1 VAVRRMRR
9 PFLDM
14 LEEVF
19 SAYLPMPQPFPPA
32 PIMPII
38 ASNALSVSLSGRVI
52 LSDIDLAV
60 ERGEWLGLVGP
71 NGSGKTTLLRTLSG
85 VLPYA
90 GSLDMLDRPV
100 RTWNNRERARHLA
113 LVRQT
118 RTVSFDF
125 QVDELVLLGRSPY
138 KGLLATYDRTDRER
152 VHDALRLVDL
162 EGCAER
168 SFASLSGGEQQRV
181 FLAQA
186 LVQEADILL
195 LDEPTTYL
203 DVHHQYEFMHH
214 VRRLVDE
221 GITVVGAFHDLEL
234 AAHFSDRMAVL
245 DGGRLVATGAPVEVL
260 TEDLL
265 RRVFRMESHVT
276 TAGDE
281 RLYIRF
287 DRPSVR

>member
-1 VAVRRMRR
+1 
-9 PFLDM
+9 
-14 LEEVF
+14 
-19 SAYLPMPQPFPPA
+19 
-32 PIMPII
+32 MPILE
-38 ASNALSVSLSGRVI
+38 SKTLSVSLSGRVI
-52 LSDIDLAV
+52 LSDIDLSV
-60 ERGEWLGLVGP
+60 KRGEWMGLIGP

-85 VLPYA
+85 VLPYS
-90 GSLDMLDRPV
+90 GSLNMLDHPV
-100 RTWNNRERARHLA
+100 RSWNARDRARHLA

-118 RTVSFDF
+118 RNVSFDF

-138 KGLLATYDRTDRER
+138 KGLLATYDNADRER
-152 VHDALRLVDL
+152 MQDALRLVDL
-162 EGCAER
+162 DGCAER

-234 AAHFSDRMAVL
+234 AAHFSDRMTVL
-245 DGGRLVATGAPVEVL
+245 DGGHLVASGAPQVVL
-260 TEDLL
+260 TENLL
-265 RRVFRMESHVT
+265 RTVFRMESRVT
-276 TAGDE
+276 TSGDE